1 MKNFL
6 FVSLKIFCG
15 MLIAALLLELAL
27 RILPTC
33 HLPTIASES
42 TKYIAKP
49 IIPNQKVVY
58 SRGWMFQIGNFVEIN
73 SDGFHSG
80 TDYKR
85 RADGNSVAFVGDSMI
100 ENIMVSSE
108 YLMHPVLARKFVNR
122 GADVSVFSL
131 GNSGAGLA
139 DIVNF
144 MRLGREIYNVK
155 NFIIKLDYNDIVDD
169 LIQNDGHFVYDFD
182 GDKVLIKLIPKYRGL
197 EKLKNISFV
206 GYLFSHVNLS
216 PKSFLAKLKDS
227 LGMKRLKQTK
237 SANTL
242 PMNLSPKEN
251 ALFGQFI
258 ADVLKVVDGN
268 PQRVLFLIV
277 DNSTA
282 RPIKEILVKYGFE
295 CVDIDAATHS
305 DSEAD
310 LSHFHNDD
318 HWNARG
324 IERVCSAV
332 EKTKFFERIAN
343 GRDLKNK

>member
-27 RILPTC
+27 RILPTS
-33 HLPTIASES
+33 HLPSIAAEG
-42 TKYIAKP
+42 TEYIAKP
-49 IIPNQKVVY
+49 IIPNQKVVC
-58 SRGWMFQIGNFVEIN
+58 SSGWMFQMGNFVEIN
-73 SDGFHSG
+73 ADGFHSG

-85 RADGNSVAFVGDSMI
+85 CSDDNSVAFVGDSMV
-100 ENIMVSSE
+100 ENIMVDSE
-108 YLMHPVLARKFVNR
+108 HLMHPTLARKFVNR
-122 GADVSVFSL
+122 GANVSVYSL

-169 LIQNDGHFVYDFD
+169 LLQNDGHFVYVVD
-182 GDKVLIKLIPKYRGL
+182 GDKVLIKLIPKYRGF
-197 EKLKNISFV
+197 EKFKNIAFV
-206 GYLFSHVNLS
+206 CYLFSHVKLS
-216 PKSFLAKLKDS
+216 PKSFVAKLKNS
-227 LGMKRLKQTK
+227 LGMKQSNQTK
-237 SANTL
+237 SASTL

-258 ADVLKVVDGN
+258 VDVLKVVDGN
-268 PQRVLFLIV
+268 PQRVLFLVV

-282 RPIKEILVKYGFE
+282 SPVKEILAKYGFE

-305 DSEAD
+305 DYEAD

-332 EKTKFFERIAN
+332 EKTEFFKRIAN
-343 GRDLKNK
+343 GARSEK